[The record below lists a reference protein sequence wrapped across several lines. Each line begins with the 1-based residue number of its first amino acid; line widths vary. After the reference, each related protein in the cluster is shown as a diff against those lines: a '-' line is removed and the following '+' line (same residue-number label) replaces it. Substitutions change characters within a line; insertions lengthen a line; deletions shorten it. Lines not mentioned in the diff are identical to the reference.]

1 MFLKRPQR
9 NCSLLWMCISWCP
22 KNLSTNEAIHKQVIL
37 VDEAQLQNLLNL
49 ARSGDEA
56 AREQLIRTY
65 RSYIA
70 EVAAGYCGRQ
80 LEWENDDELSI
91 SLLAFNEAIDTYNPS
106 YGKEFRNYV
115 RMVIKNRLIDYF
127 RKEARHRYFPLEG
140 PAEDSGE
147 VPQWEV
153 KAAWRQYQ
161 EDQLARERADEMVR
175 FEKVLKDFGLSL
187 RGLERA
193 CPKHRDTRDTL
204 VRVARFLASREDLA
218 TYVNRYKQLPC
229 KELSRATGV
238 SRKVLKHG
246 RQYILAVFLIV
257 SRNDFSHLRSLFSL
271 SLETLPGT
279 GKDVLKQ
286 TTGLKGGDPR

>member
-1 MFLKRPQR
+1 M
-9 NCSLLWMCISWCP
+9 
-22 KNLSTNEAIHKQVIL
+22 
-37 VDEAQLQNLLNL
+37 DEAQLQSLLNL

-65 RSYIA
+65 RSYIV

-91 SLLAFNEAIDTYNPS
+91 SLLAFDEAIGTYKPS
-106 YGKEFRNYV
+106 SGKEFRSYA

-127 RKEARHRYFPLEG
+127 RKEARHRYLPLEG

-147 VPQWEV
+147 VRQWEV
-153 KAAWRQYQ
+153 EAAWRQFQ
-161 EDQLARERADEMVR
+161 EDQLAQERADEMAR

-193 CPKHRDTRDTL
+193 CPNHRDTRETL
-204 VRVARFLASREDLA
+204 VGIARFLAGRQDLA
-218 TYVNRYKQLPC
+218 AYVNRYRQLPL

-246 RQYILAVFLIV
+246 RRYILAIFLLI
-257 SRNDFSHLRSLFSL
+257 SRNDLPHLRSLFAL
-271 SLETLPGT
+271 SPGILRGGHT
-279 GKDVLKQ
+279 DALDQ
-286 TTGLKGGDPR
+286 ATGLKGGNLR

>member
-1 MFLKRPQR
+1 MHDP
-9 NCSLLWMCISWCP
+9 
-22 KNLSTNEAIHKQVIL
+22 E
-37 VDEAQLQNLLNL
+37 LQNLLSL
-49 ARSGDEA
+49 ARSGDEQ

-65 RSYIA
+65 RSYIV

-91 SLLAFNEAIDTYNPS
+91 SLLAFSEAIDTYNPS
-106 YGKEFRNYV
+106 SGKEFRNYA

-127 RKEARHRYFPLEG
+127 RKEARHRHLPLEG
-140 PAEDSGE
+140 PSQDSEE
-147 VPQWEV
+147 VPQWEA
-153 KAAWRQYQ
+153 KMAWEQYR
-161 EDQLARERADEMVR
+161 EDQLAQERAEEMAC
-175 FEKVLKDFGLSL
+175 FEQVLQFFGFSL
-187 RGLERA
+187 GELERS

-218 TYVNRYKQLPC
+218 TYVNRYKQLPL